1 MAIRKHG
8 TTTGT
13 AVSNVALALPHSGWQ
28 KIDVEVINRG
38 STELFVRGDGTNP
51 TSTGADD
58 DYIVLPGGAEIIP
71 VKDIDVDDSEAHVR
85 IVSSATCAYSAHALL
100 GGRIG
105 G

>member
-8 TTTGT
+8 TTTNT
-13 AVSNVALALPHSGWQ
+13 TVSNVALALPHSGWR

-38 STELFVRGDGTNP
+38 STELFVRGDGVDP

-58 DYIVLPGGAEIIP
+58 DYIILPGGAEIIP
-71 VKDIDVDDSEAHVR
+71 VNEIDMDDNEAHVR
-85 IVSSATCAYSAHALL
+85 IVSSATCKYSAHALL